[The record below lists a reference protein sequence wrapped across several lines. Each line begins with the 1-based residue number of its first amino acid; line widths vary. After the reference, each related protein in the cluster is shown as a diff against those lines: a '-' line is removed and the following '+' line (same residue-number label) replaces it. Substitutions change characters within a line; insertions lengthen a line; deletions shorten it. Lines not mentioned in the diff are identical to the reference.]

1 MGKLIGE
8 ELTHSVI
15 GAFYE
20 VHNTLGHG
28 FVESLYAE
36 GLTRELVARG
46 HAVAREVVVPVLYKG
61 AEIGVQRMD
70 MVVDQ
75 TLILELKSSSSLN
88 KEAPKQLLSY
98 LKATRL
104 EVGLLLHFGPD
115 GARFYRVVSSNNRK
129 QSA

>member
-8 ELTHSVI
+8 ALTHSVI

-20 VHNTLGHG
+20 VHNTMGHG

-36 GLTRELVARG
+36 ALTRELVARG

-75 TLILELKSSSSLN
+75 TLILELKSSSNLN

-98 LKATRL
+98 LKAT
-104 EVGLLLHFGPD
+104 
-115 GARFYRVVSSNNRK
+115 
-129 QSA
+129 